1 MSTDSRSLLLR
12 DIAAEFP
19 ADLLSREPD
28 DLAVYGRDWTRA
40 YSPAPLALARPR
52 STSEVSRLVALCR
65 RHGQAVVPSGGR
77 TGLAGGA
84 VAQRGEL
91 VLSLE
96 RMARID
102 PVDLVG
108 RTVRVDAGAVTE
120 RVHAECAAHGLCW
133 PIDLASKGS
142 SQVGGN
148 LATNAGGVKVIR
160 YGHTRQWV
168 LGMVVVLASGE
179 VLDLG
184 GALEKD
190 NTGIDLRQLFVGSEG
205 TLGIITEATLK
216 LTQLPDRLRVA
227 LFGVSSIDAGLELFA
242 DARRA
247 GFALTAYELF
257 TERCMA
263 RLRAHRGISPPLP
276 QPSDCYV
283 LIEAEA
289 APPGSQIDRFEEWT
303 EQALAAR
310 GVEGGV
316 LAQSAAQAQALWRLR
331 EGISESLGATGL
343 PHKNDIALPIAAL
356 GRFCGELEAVFARR
370 YPGWEI
376 CLFGHVGD
384 GNIHINVMKPD
395 DLGRDEFFRLTGE
408 ADHAVFELVER
419 YGGSISAEHGIGL
432 VKKEYLAYSR
442 SAAEITLMR
451 TLKRALDPDNI
462 LNPGKIFDL

>member
-1 MSTDSRSLLLR
+1 MSIDSGSPLLR
-12 DIAAEFP
+12 DIAEEFP

-40 YSPAPLALARPR
+40 YSPAPLAVARPR
-52 STSEVSRLVALCR
+52 STEEVARLVALCR
-65 RHGQAVVPSGGR
+65 RHRQAVVPSGGR

-91 VLSLE
+91 VLSLD
-96 RMARID
+96 RMSRID

-108 RTVRVDAGAVTE
+108 RTIRVDAGAITE
-120 RVHAECAAHGLCW
+120 RVHAECAAHSLCW

-142 SQVGGN
+142 SHVGGN

-160 YGHTRQWV
+160 YGHARQWV

-190 NTGIDLRQLFVGSEG
+190 NTGVDLRQLFIGSEG

-216 LTQLPDRLRVA
+216 LTRLPERLRVA
-227 LFGVSSIDAGLELFA
+227 LFGLDSIDAGLDLFT

-247 GFALTAYELF
+247 GLTLTAYELF

-263 RLRAHRGISPPLP
+263 RLRAHRGIAPPFP
-276 QPSDCYV
+276 APSDCYV
-283 LIEAEA
+283 LVEAEG
-289 APPGSQIDRFEEWT
+289 APEGATSDRFEEWT
-303 EQALAAR
+303 ERALGAR
-310 GVEGGV
+310 GVQGGV
-316 LAQSAAQAQALWRLR
+316 LAQSASQVQALWRLR

-343 PHKNDIALPIAAL
+343 PHKNDVALPIAELA
-356 GRFCGELEAVFARR
+356 RFCRELEAVFAAR

-395 DLGRDEFFRLTGE
+395 HLDREEFYRLTGE
-408 ADHAVFELVER
+408 ADHAVFELVQR

-432 VKKEYLAYSR
+432 IKKEYLAYSR
-442 SAAEITLMR
+442 SEPEMALMR

-462 LNPGKIFDL
+462 LNPGKILDP